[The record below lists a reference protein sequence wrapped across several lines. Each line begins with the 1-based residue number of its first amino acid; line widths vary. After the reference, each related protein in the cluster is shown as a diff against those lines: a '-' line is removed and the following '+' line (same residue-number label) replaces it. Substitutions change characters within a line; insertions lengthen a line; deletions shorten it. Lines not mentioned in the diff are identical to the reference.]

1 MTTNRESILADIA
14 SSLAGT
20 VQVGSRI
27 YRSRVEPLARGES
40 PAIVIEPTGDSA
52 EYSLRLDRLDWSLT
66 VRVAIIVR
74 SSVPD
79 QAADPIVEDVHSKM
93 MNDLTAG
100 GYALDVEP
108 RSVSFEMVEADQPA
122 GVISMEY
129 LVRYRTQLGD
139 LSAG

>member
-1 MTTNRESILADIA
+1 MTTKRESILADIA

-20 VQVGSRI
+20 VQVGTRI
-27 YRSRVEPLARGES
+27 YRSRVVPLTRGES

-66 VRVAIIVR
+66 VRVSIIVR
-74 SSVPD
+74 AAVPD
-79 QAADPIVEDVHSKM
+79 QSADPIVEDVHSKM

-108 RSVSFEMVEADQPA
+108 RSVSFEMIDADQPA
-122 GVISMEY
+122 GVISMEF
-129 LVRYRTQLGD
+129 LVRYRTELGD

>member
-1 MTTNRESILADIA
+1 MTTKRESILADIA
-14 SSLAGT
+14 SSLGGT

-27 YRSRVEPLARGES
+27 YRSRVEQLASGES

>member
-1 MTTNRESILADIA
+1 MTTKRESILADIA

-20 VQVGSRI
+20 VQVGTRI
-27 YRSRVEPLARGES
+27 YRSRVVPLTRGES

-66 VRVAIIVR
+66 VRVSIIVR
-74 SSVPD
+74 AAVPD
-79 QAADPIVEDVHSKM
+79 QSADPIVEDVHSKM

-108 RSVSFEMVEADQPA
+108 RSVSFEMVDADNPA
-122 GVISMEY
+122 GVISMDF
-129 LVRYRTQLGD
+129 LIRYRTQLGD

>member
-1 MTTNRESILADIA
+1 MTTKRESILADIA

-74 SSVPD
+74 SAVPD
-79 QAADPIVEDVHSKM
+79 QAADPIVESVHSKM

-108 RSVSFEMVEADQPA
+108 RSVGFEMVEADQPA

-129 LVRYRTQLGD
+129 LIRYRTTLTD
-139 LSAG
+139 LSSG

>member
-1 MTTNRESILADIA
+1 MTSKRESILADIA

-52 EYSLRLDRLDWSLT
+52 EYSLRLDRLDWSLS

-74 SSVPD
+74 SAVPD
-79 QAADPIVEDVHSKM
+79 QAADPIVQSVHSKM

-122 GVISMEY
+122 GVISLEY
-129 LVRYRTQLGD
+129 LVRYRTLLTD

>member
-1 MTTNRESILADIA
+1 MTTKRESILADIA

-79 QAADPIVEDVHSKM
+79 QAADPIVESVHSKM

-108 RSVSFEMVEADQPA
+108 RSVGFEMVEADQPA

-129 LVRYRTQLGD
+129 LIRYRTTLTD

>member
-1 MTTNRESILADIA
+1 MTTKRESILADIA

-40 PAIVIEPTGDSA
+40 PAIVIEPTSDSA

-74 SSVPD
+74 SAVPD
-79 QAADPIVEDVHSKM
+79 QAADPIVESVHSKM

-108 RSVSFEMVEADQPA
+108 RSVGFEMVEADQPA

-129 LVRYRTQLGD
+129 LIRYRTTLTD

>member
-1 MTTNRESILADIA
+1 MTTKRESILADIA

-79 QAADPIVEDVHSKM
+79 QAADPILEDVHSKM

>member
-1 MTTNRESILADIA
+1 VTTKRESILADIA

-79 QAADPIVEDVHSKM
+79 QAADPIVESVHSKM

-108 RSVSFEMVEADQPA
+108 RSVGFEMVEADQPA

-129 LVRYRTQLGD
+129 LIRYRTTLTD